1 MLSKLPDLVGNTPL
15 LKFDRGDF
23 TIWAKAE
30 FMNPSGSIKD
40 RPMLRIIKEAML
52 EGKLKR
58 GDTLVEATSG
68 NAGISFAMF
77 CSYYGISCVLI
88 MPKNMSEERKNA
100 FKAYGAKLIEV
111 GDGDFDEAIALRN
124 EMAEKNGWFNGNQF
138 HNHWNIRAHI
148 DGTGSELWN
157 QLHEQN
163 ISLDAFVAGTGT
175 GGTLM
180 GIGHVFN
187 TLSPHTKI
195 VAVEPAESAVMSG
208 GQKGLHGIQGIGDG
222 SKFLV
227 DLKKVD
233 DIVQVKTNEAQLYT
247 KTLATTSGI
256 FIGFSA
262 SANLI
267 AAERWA
273 RKNGAKNVAT
283 VLCDRGERYF
293 SNLF

>member
-1 MLSKLPDLVGNTPL
+1 MNSIIDHIGNTPL
-15 LKFDRGDF
+15 LRFDLGG
-23 TIWAKAE
+23 INLWAKAE

-40 RPMLRIIKEAML
+40 RPMFRIIHEAMK
-52 EGKLKR
+52 EGKLQS
-58 GDTLVEATSG
+58 GGTLVEATSG
-68 NAGISFAMF
+68 NAGISFAMLCAHF
-77 CSYYGISCVLI
+77 RIKCVLI
-88 MPKNMSEERKNA
+88 MPRNMSEERKNA
-100 FKAYGAKLIEV
+100 FKAYGATLIEV
-111 GDGDFDEAIALRN
+111 GDGDFDGAIALRN

-157 QLHEQN
+157 QLRDHGV
-163 ISLDAFVAGTGT
+163 SLDAFVAGTGT

-180 GIGHVFN
+180 GVGHVFR
-187 TLSPHTKI
+187 TLSPNTKI
-195 VAVEPAESAVMSG
+195 VAVEPAESPVMSG
-208 GQKGLHGIQGIGDG
+208 GQKGLHGLQGIGDG

-233 DIVQVKTNEAQLYT
+233 DIVLITTPEAQSYT
-247 KTLATTSGI
+247 RTLASNSGI
-256 FIGFSA
+256 FVGFSA

-267 AAERWA
+267 AAERWG

>member
-1 MLSKLPDLVGNTPL
+1 MLRLPDLVGNTPL
-15 LKFDRGDF
+15 LKFDVGDVV
-23 TIWAKAE
+23 IWAKAE

-40 RPMLRIIKEAML
+40 RPMLRIIQEAMN
-52 EGKLKR
+52 EGKLNR
-58 GDTLVEATSG
+58 GGKLIEATSG

-77 CSYYGISCVLI
+77 CAYYGIECTLI
-88 MPKNMSEERKNA
+88 MPRNMSDERKNA
-100 FKAYGAKLIEV
+100 FKAYGAELIEV
-111 GDGDFDEAIALRN
+111 DDGDFDGAIALRN
-124 EMAEKNGWFNGNQF
+124 EMSEKNGWFNGNQF

-157 QLHEQN
+157 QLHDQG

-180 GIGHVFN
+180 GVGHVFN

-227 DLKKVD
+227 DLKKVN
-233 DIVQVKTNEAQLYT
+233 DIVIVKTHEAQLYT
-247 KTLATTSGI
+247 KTLAAKSGI
-256 FIGFSA
+256 FVGFSA
-262 SANLI
+262 SANLL

-273 RKNGAKNVAT
+273 RKNGVKNVAT